1 MIVNYSYK
9 LAQNDKIDILTLE
22 RSTFMTEIM
31 KDAESFYAQGNNIGI
46 LLSHGFTGATF
57 SMMPLAEAYKKV
69 GYTVCLPRLAG
80 HGTNLDDMA
89 ASTYED
95 WINSIEEGLAKLKET
110 CDTIIMSGLSMGGTL
125 TLYMAAKHPE
135 IKAIIPINAA
145 VVIPYMHEAAHVDN
159 EIIPGSGSDIKK
171 QGVPEIG
178 YKDTPVKSIL
188 EIRKLMRIV
197 EESLFQIKCPTLI
210 FVSPEDHTV
219 PAFNADLI
227 YTSINSAQKSII
239 ETPNSY
245 HMATLDHDKEFI
257 IEQSLSFVES
267 IING

>member
-1 MIVNYSYK
+1 
-9 LAQNDKIDILTLE
+9 
-22 RSTFMTEIM
+22 MTKIM
-31 KDAESFYAQGNNIGI
+31 KGAESYYHQGNNIGI

-57 SMMPLAEAYKKV
+57 SMIPLAEAYSEA

-80 HGTNLDDMA
+80 HGTNLEDMA

-95 WINSIEEGLAKLKET
+95 WIESIEEGLAKLKET

-135 IKAIIPINAA
+135 IKAVIPINAA
-145 VVIPYMHEAAHVDN
+145 VVIPYMHAAAHVDLD
-159 EIIPGSGSDIKK
+159 IIPGSGSDIKK

-188 EIRKLMRIV
+188 EIRKLMRTV
-197 EESLFQIKCPTLI
+197 EESLFLIKCPALI

-227 YTSINSAQKSII
+227 YTSIHSECKRII

-245 HMATLDHDKEFI
+245 HMSTLDNDKEFI
-257 IEQSLSFVES
+257 IEQSLSFVET

>member
-1 MIVNYSYK
+1 
-9 LAQNDKIDILTLE
+9 
-22 RSTFMTEIM
+22 MTTVM
-31 KDAESFYAQGNNIGI
+31 KGAESYYHRGNNIGI
-46 LLSHGFTGATF
+46 LLSHGFTGATY
-57 SMMPLAEAYKKV
+57 SMMPLAEAYSEA

-80 HGTNLDDMA
+80 HGTNLEDMA

-95 WINSIEEGLAKLKET
+95 WIQSIEEGLAKLKET

-125 TLYMAAKHPE
+125 TLYMAAHHPE

-145 VVIPYMHEAAHVDN
+145 VVIPYMHEAAHADID
-159 EIIPGSGSDIKK
+159 IIPGDGSDINK

-197 EESLFQIKCPTLI
+197 EESLYKISCPALI

-219 PAFNADLI
+219 PAFNAQLI
-227 YTSINSAQKSII
+227 YTSINSDDKQII

-245 HMATLDHDKEFI
+245 HMSTIDHDRQLI
-257 IEQSLSFVES
+257 IDESLKFVS
-267 IING
+267 QLI